1 MITGYDWTM
10 PGITETKKVYSGFG
24 ETEVESRAMLLF
36 DLLEK
41 KILTPD
47 GLNLKEVDRR
57 KEYENEFE

>member
-1 MITGYDWTM
+1 MAITIRFT
-10 PGITETKKVYSGFG
+10 G
-24 ETEVESRAMLLF
+24 ETSKMSWVALPVEPASRAMLLF